1 MSTSVSVGEKL
12 PEWVIEAVSPEKMK
26 TFAPILADP
35 NPIHFD
41 LASVRALG
49 MGDKP
54 INQGPSNL
62 GYVMN
67 MLVQW
72 SGGPQHLRSIAVR
85 FQANVLGGQRVVARG
100 TVNELTRVNGRLL
113 AGCDVEL
120 VAGEDE
126 AVALSG
132 TALVDVTDLAAKAAS

>member
-1 MSTSVSVGEKL
+1 MSVGVGEKI

-41 LASVRALG
+41 LARVRALG
-49 MGDKP
+49 MGDRP

-67 MLVQW
+67 MLAAW
-72 SGGPQHLRSIAVR
+72 TGGHEHFRSVAVR
-85 FQANVLGGQRVVARG
+85 FQANVLGGDRVVARG
-100 TVNELTRVNGRLL
+100 TVTELREVDGRTL
-113 AGCDVEL
+113 AYCDVEL
-120 VAGEDE
+120 VSGDG
-126 AVALSG
+126 VALSG
-132 TALVDVTDLAAKAAS
+132 TASVDVSHLVGAP